1 MAQLFNRK
9 LLVEVIA
16 GLFILLFVYTALS
29 KLLHFHA
36 FQLVLSRLPLVGKAS
51 LAAALLIPSVELL
64 VAILLFLPL
73 TRRFGLA
80 ATALLM
86 ILFALYVAYMMASEP
101 RLPCSCGGFLKS
113 MSWPVHLAFN
123 CAAAVAAL
131 MGWRL
136 QAMEERQWLRRLDQS
151 FTKSS

>member
-36 FQLVLSRLPLVGKAS
+36 FQLVLSRLPIVGKAS

-64 VAILLFLPL
+64 VAVLLFLPL

-80 ATALLM
+80 AAALLM
-86 ILFALYVAYMMASEP
+86 IAFAVYVGYLMASES
-101 RLPCSCGGFLKS
+101 RLPCSCGGFLKG

-123 CAAAVAAL
+123 SVAAAAAV

-136 QAMEERQWLRRLDQS
+136 QAVEERQWLLKLDHP
-151 FTKSS
+151 FIKSS

>member
-1 MAQLFNRK
+1 MAQLFGRK
-9 LLVEVIA
+9 ILVEVIA

-36 FQLVLSRLPLVGKAS
+36 FHLVLSRLPLVGKAS
-51 LAAALLIPSVELL
+51 LAAALLIPSVEIL
-64 VAILLFLPL
+64 VAVLLFLPL

-80 ATALLM
+80 AAALLM
-86 ILFALYVAYMMASEP
+86 TAFAVYVGYMMAYVP
-101 RLPCSCGGFLKS
+101 QLPCSCGGFLKG

-123 CAAAVAAL
+123 SVSAVAAV

-136 QAMEERQWLRRLDQS
+136 QAVEERQWLRKLDQPS
-151 FTKSS
+151 LKSG